1 MNLISEFRRFE
12 LEFNLFEIRIDN
24 VAIWERLRFG
34 IYRDIQQEN
43 EQGQAHTSIT
53 LDSDDHL
60 KGAKLWFKNIF
71 YRNPF
76 LTNKS
81 GILFIGHPR
90 RKQEPDGY
98 WWDIYCDPIHEEC
111 TLESVHFEKPYLLD
125 HRTPAKTES
134 LRYLELIEYSGTIQ
148 RKLGLHN
155 ITLPADAR
163 NRLEEIERTI
173 EQRFDTE
180 VDLITRVIRELRN
193 RRCRLWLYER
203 LLDRVRPE
211 LAVVVISY
219 GKETFIEACQSKGI
233 PVVELQH
240 GVIHSDHLG
249 YSYPGNRTKETFP
262 DYLLTWGEFWG
273 EGIEFP
279 IPDEKVIPVGYPY
292 LEQRRGQYTNIE
304 SKDQIL
310 FISQGTIGE
319 QLSKFAIKVDQHPEI
334 NYDVVYKLHPGEYDR
349 WREEYPWLVD
359 TDFEVIDG
367 AEPPL
372 YQLFAESSVQVGVGS
387 TAIYEGLAFDLEA
400 YVYDC
405 SGSKVL
411 QPLVAEN
418 SAEIVSSVEELASGL
433 GTDIKKVNCDYYFA
447 PDATDRMCNALDDC
461 LYSDRN
467 SKF

>member
-1 MNLISEFRRFE
+1 MDLMSKFKKLE
-12 LEFNLFEIRIDN
+12 LEFSLFDTRIDN

-34 IYRDIQQEN
+34 IYRDIQQAN
-43 EQGQAHTSIT
+43 GQNQAHTSIA
-53 LDSDDHL
+53 LDSDDYL
-60 KGAKLWFKNIF
+60 EGAKSWFKNIF

-76 LTNKS
+76 LTSKQD
-81 GILFIGHPR
+81 ILFIGHPR

-98 WWDIYCDPIHEEC
+98 WWDIYCDPIHEKC

-134 LRYLELIEYSGTIQ
+134 LRYLELIEYGGTIQ

-155 ITLPADAR
+155 IALPADAR

-180 VDLITRVIRELRN
+180 VNLTTRIVRELRN
-193 RRCRLWLYER
+193 RRCRLWLYKR

-211 LAVVVISY
+211 LAVVVVSY

-249 YSYPGNRTKETFP
+249 YSYSGSRTKEMFP
-262 DYLLTWGEFWG
+262 DYLFTWGEFWG
-273 EGIEFP
+273 DRVEFP
-279 IPDEKVIPVGYPY
+279 IPDERVIPVGYPY
-292 LEQRRGQYTNIE
+292 LEQRRNQYTDVA

-319 QLSKFAIKVDQHPEI
+319 QLSKFAIEVDQHPDI
-334 NYDVVYKLHPGEYDR
+334 DYNVVYKLHPGEYDR
-349 WREEYPWLVD
+349 WREEYPWLVNA
-359 TDFEVIDG
+359 DFEAIDG
-367 AEPPL
+367 SEPPL

-387 TAIYEGLAFDLEA
+387 TAVYEGLAFDLET
-400 YVYDC
+400 YIYRC
-405 SGSKVL
+405 PGSEVL

-418 SAEIVSSVEELASGL
+418 SAEIVSSVEELAGKL
-433 GTDIKKVNCDYYFA
+433 GTGAGRFDRDRYLA
-447 PDATDRMCNALDDC
+447 PDATEQVCAVLDD
-461 LYSDRN
+461 LRTI
-467 SKF
+467 K